1 MKLSKCSDLMIFQG
15 KVSYWT
21 LFRPKYSCA
30 LTGENAKS
38 TAIGTRAIVQR
49 IRSRLMK
56 TPRTCPQQK
65 CRSELQS
72 GEPPGSALAPG
83 ARDVPYTCIPEVRR
97 GRRGHVFRR
106 ERARV

>member
-21 LFRPKYSCA
+21 LFLPKYSCA

-38 TAIGTRAIVQR
+38 TAIGTKAIVQR

-56 TPRTCPQQK
+56 TPRTCPPQK

-72 GEPPGSALAPG
+72 GEPPGSALARG
-83 ARDVPYTCIPEVRR
+83 ARDVPHTFVAEVRR
-97 GRRGHVFRR
+97 GRHVRY
-106 ERARV
+106 A